1 MMRKCACVVAVF
13 VFCAGVS
20 LAGNEAQK
28 GKKKGVVG
36 KVKTVDAAAGIITV
50 TVKQKQEKVDKN
62 FKIEDT
68 SKVVIFNGDDKK
80 ELTAKDGLKSDQLK
94 AGVRVRVLTDEAGKV
109 TELQVGI
116 AKKKKQQNK

>member
-1 MMRKCACVVAVF
+1 MRKCACVVAVF

-20 LAGNEAQK
+20 LAGDKTAK
-28 GKKKGVVG
+28 GKQKGVVG
-36 KVKTVDAAAGIITV
+36 KVKTVDATAGTITV
-50 TVKQKQEKVDKN
+50 IVKQKQEKVDKN

-68 SKVVIFNGDDKK
+68 SKVVVFNGEDKK
-80 ELTAKDGLKSDQLK
+80 ELTAKEGLKSDQLK

-116 AKKKKQQNK
+116 AKKKKQENK